1 MLDLTNISVAW
12 ICVRHHFKNFKYDQ
26 SFNPPN
32 TPTTGVSF
40 LGSDTGPL
48 TQEDPPPNLVLML
61 CLQLGQWAQHFYNIR
76 IRTKGFANYRL

>member
-48 TQEDPPPNLVLML
+48 TQEDPPP
-61 CLQLGQWAQHFYNIR
+61 QLGFNALLAIGTMGPAF
-76 IRTKGFANYRL
+76 L